1 MEWCW
6 SRPIHINSLP
16 HTVTTN
22 KPASTETMEVVQGLL
37 LFSHQLVSDSAIPQ
51 TAACQASPVL
61 YYLSRVCSNSCPL
74 SQWRYLTSSSSPAH
88 FSSCPQ
94 SFSASGS
101 FPMNSL
107 FSSGS
112 QCIGALASVLPMN
125 IQGWFPLGLT
135 ALISLLSKGL
145 SRVFV
150 STTRLAS

>member
-6 SRPIHINSLP
+6 RRPIHINSLP
-16 HTVTTN
+16 HTATMN

-37 LFSHQLVSDSAIPQ
+37 LFSHQVISDSAIPD
-51 TAACQASPVL
+51 CSMPGSPVL

-74 SQWRYLTSSSSPAH
+74 SQWCYLTSSCSAAH
-88 FSSCPQ
+88 FSCPQ

-112 QCIGALASVLPMN
+112 QHIGALASVLPMN

-135 ALISLLSKGL
+135 GLISLLSKGL